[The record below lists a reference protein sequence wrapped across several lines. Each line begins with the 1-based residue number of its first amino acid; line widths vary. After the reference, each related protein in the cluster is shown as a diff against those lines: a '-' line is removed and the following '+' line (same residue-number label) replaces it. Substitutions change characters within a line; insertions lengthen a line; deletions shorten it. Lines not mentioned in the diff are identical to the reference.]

1 MMRRETQMPETGN
14 QKLVKK
20 INKSI
25 VLKMIRNHAPIS
37 RAAISQQAGLNRG
50 TVSSLV
56 SELIDE
62 QLISESGMGES
73 RGGRKPVILL
83 FNQAAGHS
91 IGIDL
96 GVNYLLGVLTDLK
109 GKVIEERKIEIHS
122 LSAEEIISSI
132 KSMIQE
138 LHTSAPESPNG
149 IVGIGIGVPGIV
161 NHDGE
166 VLLAPNLMW
175 DHIPLKKILEEE
187 FSIPILIENEANAG
201 AYGEKLYGAGKEQEN
216 LIYISAGIGIGAG
229 LILNNE
235 LYRGLKGYS
244 GEVGHMV
251 IDVEGKHCRCGR
263 QGCWELYASEQAILN
278 EAQALELNKESA
290 DPLTLEQLIKLA
302 DKGHQEVIDLFIKTG
317 KYLAVGILNMINTF
331 NPEQV
336 IIGNRMAMAE
346 KWIKP
351 VISETMQEQSKEF
364 NQEGIDIS
372 FSKLA
377 THSSP
382 LGMAA
387 FITENFLE
395 SGIAQIH

>member
-37 RAAISQQAGLNRG
+37 RAAISQKSGLNRG

-56 SELIDE
+56 SELIE
-62 QLISESGMGES
+62 EKLISESGMGKS

-83 FNQAAGHS
+83 FNQFAGYS

-109 GKVIEERKIEIHS
+109 GKIVEERKITIHN
-122 LSAEEIISSI
+122 LSQKDIIAHI
-132 KSMIQE
+132 KDMIYQLRE
-138 LHTSAPESPNG
+138 AAPSSPNG

-161 NHDGE
+161 DHDGDI
-166 VLLAPNLMW
+166 LLAPNLMW
-175 DHIPLKKILEEE
+175 DHVPLKKILEEE

-201 AYGEKLYGAGKEQEN
+201 AYGEKLYGCGQEHEN

-229 LILNNE
+229 LILNDE

-251 IDVEGKHCRCGR
+251 IDVEGRQCRCGR
-263 QGCWELYASEQAILN
+263 QGCWELYASEQAILR
-278 EAQALELNKESA
+278 EAESLGLKDTNGSLSLEALIQMAEEGN
-290 DPLTLEQLIKLA
+290 QY
-302 DKGHQEVIDLFIKTG
+302 VIDLFKKAG

-336 IIGNRMAMAE
+336 IIGNRLTMAE
-346 KWIKP
+346 KWLKP
-351 VISETMQEQSKEF
+351 VIQDTMLSQSKEF
-364 NQEGIDIS
+364 NQEGINLS
-372 FSKLA
+372 FSQLA

-387 FITENFLE
+387 FITEQFLE
-395 SGIAQIH
+395 SGIAQMY

>member
-1 MMRRETQMPETGN
+1 MPETGN

-37 RAAISQQAGLNRG
+37 RAAISQKAGLNRG

-56 SELIDE
+56 SELIEE

-83 FNQAAGHS
+83 FNQLAGYS
-91 IGIDL
+91 IGLDL

-109 GKVIEERKIEIHS
+109 GQIVEERKVTLETLSSEDIIRHIKNMIHT
-122 LSAEEIISSI
+122 LI
-132 KSMIQE
+132 
-138 LHTSAPESPNG
+138 TVAPESPNG

-161 NHDGE
+161 DHDGN

-175 DHIPLKKILEEE
+175 ENVPLKEQLAQD

-201 AYGEKLYGAGKEQEN
+201 AYGEKLFGTAQEHDN

-235 LYRGLKGYS
+235 LYRGLKGFS
-244 GEVGHMV
+244 GEIGHMV
-251 IDVEGKHCRCGR
+251 VDLDGKQCRCGR
-263 QGCWELYASEQAILN
+263 HGCWELYASEQAILN
-278 EAQALELNKESA
+278 EAKSLFTDHPQ
-290 DPLTLEQLIKLA
+290 PITLEYLVDLAEQGNQAVIQLFEQA
-302 DKGHQEVIDLFIKTG
+302 G

-336 IIGNRMAMAE
+336 IIGNRLSMAQ
-346 KWIKP
+346 KWLEPTICQS
-351 VISETMQEQSKEF
+351 IQLQSKEF
-364 NQEGIDIS
+364 NQEGIEVT
-372 FSKLA
+372 FSHLS
-377 THSSP
+377 THAAP
-382 LGMAA
+382 FGMAA
-387 FITENFLE
+387 FSTQQFLE
-395 SGIAQIH
+395 SGVAQTN